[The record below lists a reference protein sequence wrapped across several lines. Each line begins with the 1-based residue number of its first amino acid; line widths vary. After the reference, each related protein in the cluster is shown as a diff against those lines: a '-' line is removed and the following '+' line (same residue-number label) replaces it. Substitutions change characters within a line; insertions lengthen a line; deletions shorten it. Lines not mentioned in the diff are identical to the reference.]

1 MNFPSDTTAGPEYMQ
16 SVSPTPWSG
25 HVTTPSTSHLTSP
38 VVPPRSVRTT
48 DSPKS
53 TMTAGAQHSGVR
65 HQCFRCR
72 RGGFERTIVRAVG
85 YSDLP
90 VDATRIGCGAALAV
104 AVEVIDA
111 KPAIATEAASAAGVV
126 DAGVALAVPAVAE
139 AAVAVG
145 SEACAIVEDGVR
157 VGVGRD
163 AGAEVEGSR
172 AEAVLAALA
181 AGALVA
187 ETREQCQEV
196 VDVRRAVAI
205 DVARGVR
212 AEGREQQE
220 QVWEQEQV
228 CEWHAGAGAG
238 AAAGAGL

>member
-1 MNFPSDTTAGPEYMQ
+1 MHHS
-16 SVSPTPWSG
+16 
-25 HVTTPSTSHLTSP
+25 LTC
-38 VVPPRSVRTT
+38 VVRVARHCELP
-48 DSPKS
+48 
-53 TMTAGAQHSGVR
+53 VR
-65 HQCFRCR
+65 HNNWARVHAVRLAHAEVRACEHALHLALD
-72 RGGFERTIVRAVG
+72 GGTGEVGPDHALAEVDDDVVRAVRHA
-85 YSDLP
+85 DLP
-90 VDATRIGCGAALAV
+90 VRLFRAGCGTTLSV

-111 KPAIATEAASAAGVV
+111 KPAIATEAASAAGIV

-238 AAAGAGL
+238 LVAGAGL